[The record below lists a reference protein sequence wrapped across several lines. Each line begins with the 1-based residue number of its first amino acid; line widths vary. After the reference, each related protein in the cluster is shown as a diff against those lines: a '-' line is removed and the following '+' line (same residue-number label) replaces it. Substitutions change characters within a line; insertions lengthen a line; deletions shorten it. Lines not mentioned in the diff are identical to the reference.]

1 MFKYINGILQL
12 IDTDEKR
19 LRVCEEQKDIFLLG
33 YYYSKIEKWV
43 TINFKDELEI
53 MEIKDIA
60 KLVSE
65 EDFYKFYQY
74 INEIKKLEHTIRG
87 KYSF

>member
-1 MFKYINGILQL
+1 MLKYINIILQL

-19 LRVCEEQKDIFLLG
+19 LKLCEEQKDIFLLG

-43 TINFKDELEI
+43 SINFKDELKI
-53 MEIKDIA
+53 MDIA
-60 KLVSE
+60 DISTLVCE

-74 INEIKKLEHTIRG
+74 IIEIKKLEHSIRG

>member
-1 MFKYINGILQL
+1 MLKYINIILQL

-19 LRVCEEQKDIFLLG
+19 LKLCEEQTDIFLLG

-43 TINFKDELEI
+43 AINFKNELEI
-53 MEIKDIA
+53 MNIKDIA
-60 KLVSE
+60 KLVTD
-65 EDFYKFYQY
+65 EDFYKFFEY
-74 INEIKKLEHTIRG
+74 ILKIKNLAHIIRG